1 MSAEEKLA
9 QLGLTLPSPA
19 APLANYVGFVRSG
32 NLLFVSGQLA
42 FDAHGKL
49 DPAHVGKL
57 GADVPLEK
65 GIEAARLCAINILA
79 QAKVALGTL
88 ERIERCVKLGG
99 FVNVAGDFIAMPA
112 VMNGAS
118 DLMVAVLG
126 DKGRH
131 ARAVVGVASLP
142 LNCAIEVEA
151 VFEVA

>member
-1 MSAEEKLA
+1 MLGWALTFLILA
-9 QLGLTLPSPA
+9 
-19 APLANYVGFVRSG
+19 
-32 NLLFVSGQLA
+32 
-42 FDAHGKL
+42 
-49 DPAHVGKL
+49 L
-57 GADVPLEK
+57 GA
-65 GIEAARLCAINILA
+65 
-79 QAKVALGTL
+79 L

-99 FVNVAGDFIAMPA
+99 FVNVAGDFITMPA

-118 DLMVAVLG
+118 DLMVTVLG

>member
-1 MSAEEKLA
+1 MSVEEKLA

-32 NLLFVSGQLA
+32 HLLFVSGQLA

-49 DPAHVGKL
+49 DPAHIGKL
-57 GADVPLEK
+57 GADVSQEA
-65 GIEAARLCAINILA
+65 GIEAARRCAVNILA

-88 ERIERCVKLGG
+88 ERIERCVKLNG
-99 FVNVAGDFIAMPA
+99 FVNVTGDFIAMPA

>member
-9 QLGLTLPSPA
+9 QLGLTLPLPA
-19 APLANYVGFVRSG
+19 PPLANYVGYVQSG

-42 FDAHGKL
+42 FDSNGKL
-49 DPAHVGKL
+49 DSVHIGKL
-57 GADVPLEK
+57 GGEVSQAD
-65 GIEAARLCAINILA
+65 GIAAAARCAINILA
-79 QAKVALGTL
+79 QAKVALGSL
-88 ERIERCVKLGG
+88 DHIQRCIKLGG
-99 FVNVAGDFIAMPA
+99 FVNVTGDFVAMPA